1 VEGALTDGLVQLAVR
16 MGSGGGS
23 LVGISGFDSL
33 MDTTDRG
40 LEVALDGLVALV
52 RSVVRLDALLLRLDV
67 CHYSSKLVIARPID
81 VQNVKRVKA
90 GAGDC

>member
-1 VEGALTDGLVQLAVR
+1 
-16 MGSGGGS
+16 
-23 LVGISGFDSL
+23 
-33 MDTTDRG
+33 
-40 LEVALDGLVALV
+40 V